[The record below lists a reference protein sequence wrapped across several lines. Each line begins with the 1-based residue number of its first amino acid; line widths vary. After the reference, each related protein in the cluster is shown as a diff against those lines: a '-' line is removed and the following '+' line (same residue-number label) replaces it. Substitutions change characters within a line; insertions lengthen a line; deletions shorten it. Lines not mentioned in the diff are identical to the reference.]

1 MLGPIVNDSLE
12 PLLLMEIILTLSD
25 VDRWDFRVCGGIV
38 GEIEEEQW
46 NWI

>member
-25 VDRWDFRVCGGIV
+25 VGQMGF
-38 GEIEEEQW
+38 
-46 NWI
+46 